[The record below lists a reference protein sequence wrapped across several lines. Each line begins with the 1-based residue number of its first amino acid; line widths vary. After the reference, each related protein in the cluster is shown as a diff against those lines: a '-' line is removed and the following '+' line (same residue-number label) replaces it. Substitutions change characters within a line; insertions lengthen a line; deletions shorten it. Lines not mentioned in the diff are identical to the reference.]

1 MFEEP
6 ILSKPEMGKKL
17 TKLSIDIIILGI
29 KLHKQSIE
37 FDHFYTFFQLTIHT
51 LRENEYGSPYIVTS
65 LICTYT

>member
-17 TKLSIDIIILGI
+17 TKLIIDIIILGI

-37 FDHFYTFFQLTIHT
+37 FDHFYTFFQLTI